1 MHTIINNRLLQ
12 IAIITTCATAS
23 VALISYSY
31 KALFT
36 SDAWETNTISVSGEA
51 ERTMIPDVA
60 TFTLSVR
67 AEGAEVSVVQTEVAE
82 IHNEI
87 VAFLKE
93 KGVAETDIKTITYN
107 VSPRYQYEQAMCTP
121 MFCPPGKT
129 VQDGFE
135 VLQSLEVK
143 VRQTEQA
150 GELLAGVGSFGATDI
165 SGLTFTIDDKSKILA
180 EAREA
185 AILDAREKANVL
197 AGALGVRLVRLVGF
211 YEEDGGMPMAY
222 YGMGGDAMTRS
233 SMEMAIAPDIQLGE
247 SVVKS
252 RVTVTYRIK

>member
-1 MHTIINNRLLQ
+1 
-12 IAIITTCATAS
+12 
-23 VALISYSY
+23 
-31 KALFT
+31 
-36 SDAWETNTISVSGEA
+36 
-51 ERTMIPDVA
+51 MIPDVA
-60 TFTLSVR
+60 TFTLYVR
-67 AEGAEVSVVQTEVAE
+67 AEGEEVATVQSEVAE
-82 IHNEI
+82 IHNNI

-93 KGVAETDIKTITYN
+93 KGVAETDIKTTSYN
-107 VSPRYQYEQAMCTP
+107 VSPRYRYEQAMCTP

-135 VLQSLEVK
+135 VSQSLEVK

-150 GELLAGVGSFGATDI
+150 GELLAGVGGLGATDI

-185 AILDAREKANVL
+185 AIVDAREKADLL

-211 YEEDGGMPMAY
+211 YEEERGMPMPY

-233 SMEMAIAPDIQLGE
+233 SMEMSVAPDIQLGE

-252 RVTVTYRIK
+252 KVTVTYRIK